1 MKMGVVMLIR
11 FVPRCVIVLIALFAL
26 VLQAADTPAPEPKP
40 LAKVNADVAV
50 VLEKMAAAYSKLKS
64 VELAGGITM
73 EADEAGQKRTQQD
86 QFVSSFQAP
95 NRFRHEVKNQPL
107 FGSTGSKVYGY
118 SSYSNL
124 FVQADIGAAKVMLHD
139 LPADHVKVLPMQ
151 NLSLVLALSKNP
163 VDEIKEMASEITLMA
178 AQKLE
183 GTDCAALLLKLN
195 DTNNKMMVFV
205 DPKSFLIRR
214 VTVDMK
220 PMFEQ
225 IGRSDV
231 VSASLTVD
239 YTTVKTDTPV
249 LAEQFAWTPP
259 QGAKDIVAARA
270 EALAAAQADGD
281 SSEAANAMVGKPASD
296 FTLEGL
302 DGKQVTLSD
311 LKGSVVILDFWAT
324 WCGPCVA
331 ALPHLDR
338 IYQDNL
344 KAGVK
349 VYALNQREAREKVQE
364 FVNDKHMTIPVLMD
378 LQGEVAKQYFVSGIP
393 QTVVIGKDGLVKK
406 VLVGFNP
413 DGDDGLRQL
422 VAEELKAKADVK
434 PAPKQPARATN

>member
-1 MKMGVVMLIR
+1 MPTR
-11 FVPRCVIVLIALFAL
+11 FVPRCGIVLIALFAL
-26 VLQAADTPAPEPKP
+26 VLQAADTPAPEAKR
-40 LAKVNADVAV
+40 LAKVDADVAV
-50 VLEKMAAAYSKLKS
+50 VLEKISAAYAKLKS
-64 VELAGGITM
+64 AELVGSITM

-86 QFVSSFQAP
+86 QFVSSFQSP

-124 FVQADIGAAKVMLHD
+124 FVQADVGAEKVMLHD

-163 VDEIKEMASEITLMA
+163 VDEIKELASEVNVVPAQEIDGTKYLTLN
-178 AQKLE
+178 
-183 GTDCAALLLKLN
+183 LKLN
-195 DTNNKMMVFV
+195 DTNNKMTVFV
-205 DPKSFLIRR
+205 DTKTSLIRR
-214 VTVDMK
+214 VSVDMK

-225 IGRSDV
+225 MGRSDV
-231 VSASLTVD
+231 LSASLTVD
-239 YTTVKTDTPV
+239 YTTVTADAPTQAD
-249 LAEQFAWTPP
+249 LFAWTPP

-281 SSEAANAMVGKPASD
+281 SEAANAMVGKPASD

-331 ALPHLDR
+331 SLPHLDH

-344 KAGVK
+344 KAGLK

-378 LQGEVAKQYFVSGIP
+378 AQGEVAKQYFVSGIP
-393 QTVVIGKDGLVKK
+393 QTVLIGKDGLVKK

-422 VAEELKAKADVK
+422 IAQELAAKVDVK
-434 PAPKQPARATN
+434 SAAKQPAHATN